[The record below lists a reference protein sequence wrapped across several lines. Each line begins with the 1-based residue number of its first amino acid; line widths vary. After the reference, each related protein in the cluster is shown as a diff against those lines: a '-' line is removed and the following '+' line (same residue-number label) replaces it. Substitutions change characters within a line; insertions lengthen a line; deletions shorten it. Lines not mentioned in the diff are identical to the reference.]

1 MLIRSLILLGFI
13 TIPLV
18 SCQTT
23 TKSRNGGKYSLQM
36 ADAVMQRFDTLGY
49 YNGRTRIGWSY
60 DVAFLGMAIDRLGKI
75 DPGYSAYMEEYM
87 SYFIEEDGR
96 IKTYR
101 KETYNIDNIN
111 PGKNL
116 ITLYKR
122 TGDPKY
128 MKAIET
134 LADQM
139 KHHPRTRSGGFWHK
153 QRYPWQ
159 MWLDGIYMGSP
170 FLVQYASEFDHPEWF
185 DTVTHQIKLISSKTL
200 DPETGLLYHA
210 WDESREQKWSN
221 PETGQSPHFWSRSM
235 GWFVM
240 ALVDVLEYF
249 PEEHPDRDSIILI
262 LDRTCEALMKVRDK
276 ESGVWYQVLDQG
288 GREGNYLEGSG
299 TAMYIYAF
307 ARGAKKGYLDQ
318 KYLDIAR
325 EAFDDML
332 DQFIILDEDGLI
344 SMVDICGSCGLGGNP
359 YRDGSYEY
367 YINERIVKND
377 SKGVA
382 PFILAAIEL
391 DR

>member
-1 MLIRSLILLGFI
+1 M
-13 TIPLV
+13 V
-18 SCQTT
+18 SCQITS
-23 TKSRNGGKYSLQM
+23 KSRDGKKYSLQM

-75 DPGYSAYMEEYM
+75 DPDYSAYMEEYM
-87 SYFIEEDGR
+87 NYFLEEDGR
-96 IKTYR
+96 IRTYR
-101 KETYNIDNIN
+101 KESYNIDNIN

-128 MKAIET
+128 MNAIET

-185 DTVTHQIKLISSKTL
+185 DTVAHQIKLISHKTL

-249 PEEHPDRDSIILI
+249 PEEHPDRDSIILV
-262 LDRTCEALMKVRDK
+262 LDRTCEALLKVRDK

-307 ARGAKKGYLDQ
+307 ARGARKGYLDE
-318 KYLDIAR
+318 KYLEIAR

-344 SMVDICGSCGLGGNP
+344 SMIDICGSCGLGGNP
-359 YRDGSYEY
+359 YRDGSFEY